1 MSDAPILPYES
12 PLEAKTL
19 DRAPLAAVALVS
31 FASLLL
37 ELALTRLFSVVLF
50 YHFAFL
56 AISVALLGLGAGG
69 VFAYLRRARLAGV
82 GTRRLGAWLCGLNAL
97 AIVAVLE
104 IVLHVPVSLGLERA
118 NFLRLTALYL
128 AAAVPFFFT
137 GLLFSTLFAR
147 ESGRIS
153 HLYGADLAG
162 GALAC
167 LAVVPLLDWL
177 GGPNAILAAA
187 LAMAVAAAVWAE
199 RGGRRKAALT
209 LAALLGLLIAANYSG
224 RLIDIVYAKGM
235 RRDRPWMLF
244 ARWNALSRV
253 EVDQQGDS
261 KVIVIDADAS
271 TAIMNVD
278 PHHWQGTVWER
289 DLMAQAPA
297 VVNVLRPKGD
307 YAIIGPGGGVDVLR
321 AVANGSPS
329 VTAIEINPII
339 ATTIMRGRY
348 AAYAYHLYQIPEVH
362 LHVGDGRSWIRQSRD
377 QYDVIEMTLVDTWAS
392 TAAGAFALSE
402 NNLYTVE
409 AFREYFD
416 HLKPDGIIAITRWE
430 FKEPREALRVVSQ
443 GIEALRA
450 EGVRPEEIPN
460 HFVIIADG
468 KLDEDGRPVTVLIKK
483 GVFTREEEDSVFHYV
498 TAHQNLFGVYT
509 PIRFG
514 GNLLLGCPSDGSIPF
529 GWEQVCAPEI
539 QAITKEHTAT
549 PSAMQPF
556 SDLLLA
562 ASFAGGSRN
571 FHGDFIQRY
580 PYNISPVT
588 DDAPF
593 FFFTLKTGQVLR
605 GILSGT
611 GRGMDWRINLGTV
624 VLGMLLV
631 ISLVAVGAFL
641 VLPLALYAP
650 ARAAGSL
657 RLLYFV
663 AVGLGYI
670 LVEIAFIQRFVLF
683 LGHPTYALTVVIF
696 LLLLAS
702 GAGSV
707 LARRWLRDP
716 LRVRW
721 PLALIVLALAA
732 YVFILPRTLGA
743 LVGLPFVAKL
753 GLSAAVLAPLGLAM
767 GMPFPSGLRALAASV
782 GATGENTI
790 EWAWAMNAAASVLG
804 SVLAMVIAIHYGLAV
819 TLACGGAAYLLAT
832 LLAGT
837 LRRSGQRIIGSS
849 GR

>member
-1 MSDAPILPYES
+1 MSDVSVLPYETPEKAAAADS
-12 PLEAKTL
+12 P
-19 DRAPLAAVALVS
+19 APLPAVALVS
-31 FASLLL
+31 FATLLL

-69 VFAYLRRARLAGV
+69 VFSYLRRARLARV
-82 GTRRLGAWLCGLNAL
+82 PTRRLGAWLCGLNAV
-97 AIVAVLE
+97 ATVAVLE
-104 IVLHVPVSLGLERA
+104 IVLHVPVSLGLDRA

-177 GGPNAILAAA
+177 GGPNAILSAA
-187 LAMAVAAAVWAE
+187 LAMAVAAAAWAE

-209 LAALLGLLIAANYSG
+209 LAALLGLLIAANHSG
-224 RLIDIVYAKGM
+224 GLIDIVYAKGM

-244 ARWNALSRV
+244 ARWNAISRV

-278 PHHWQGTVWER
+278 PHRWQGTVWER

-321 AVANGSPS
+321 AVANGSPN
-329 VTAIEINPII
+329 VAAIEINPII
-339 ATTIMRGRY
+339 ASTIMRGRY
-348 AAYAYHLYQIPEVH
+348 ADYAFHLYEIPEVH
-362 LHVGDGRSWIRQSRD
+362 LHVGDGRSWIRQSHE
-377 QYDVIEMTLVDTWAS
+377 QYDVIQMTLVDTWAS
-392 TAAGAFALSE
+392 TAAGAFSLSE
-402 NNLYTVE
+402 NNLYTTE

-430 FKEPREALRVVSQ
+430 FKEPREALRVVAQ
-443 GIEALRA
+443 EIEVLRQM
-450 EGVRPEEIPN
+450 GVSDVRG
-460 HFVIIADG
+460 HFIIIADG
-468 KLDEDGRPVTVLIKK
+468 ELSEDGRPVTVLVKK
-483 GVFTREEEDSVFHYV
+483 TPFTPAEETSVLLHAWA
-498 TAHQNLFGVYT
+498 TKNLYPVYT
-509 PIRFG
+509 PSIYTTG
-514 GNLLLGCPSDGSIPF
+514 PTAMLDGLICPGFHAPTVCKFERVRDLRQRRAAAPQAVRPF
-529 GWEQVCAPEI
+529 
-539 QAITKEHTAT
+539 
-549 PSAMQPF
+549 
-556 SDLLLA
+556 DLLINA
-562 ASFAGGSRN
+562 PARTDFADLHWNPRN
-571 FHGDFIQRY
+571 EFVAQY
-580 PYNISPVT
+580 PYNIAPVT

-593 FFFTLKTGQVLR
+593 FFFTLRTGQVLK
-605 GILSGT
+605 GILAGT

-650 ARAAGSL
+650 ARAAGGA

-707 LARRWLRDP
+707 LARRWLGDP
-716 LRVRW
+716 LRVRL
-721 PLALIVLALAA
+721 PLALIVLALVA
-732 YVFILPRTLGA
+732 YVFLLPRLLGG
-743 LVGLPFVAKL
+743 LVGLAFVLKL

-782 GATGENTI
+782 GEGGENTI

-819 TLACGGAAYLLAT
+819 TLACGAGAYVVAT
-832 LLAGT
+832 LLVGT
-837 LRRSGQRIIGSS
+837 LRSLAPPTGH
-849 GR
+849 